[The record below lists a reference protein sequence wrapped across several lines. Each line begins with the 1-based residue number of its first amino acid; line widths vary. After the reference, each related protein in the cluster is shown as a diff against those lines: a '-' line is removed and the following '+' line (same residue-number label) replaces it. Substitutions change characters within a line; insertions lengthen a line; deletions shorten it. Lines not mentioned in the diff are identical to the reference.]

1 MPKFIKIM
9 LFTALFGLLA
19 QNTIAQT
26 DTDDSGEPKVSDNR
40 VSGTQSFSKWEFFPT
55 DLVTSEGKYYIVSAK
70 RTDSVVGGGVKI
82 TSFQCYASESQKKL
96 MKNYNGICYI
106 TTDSIYYDSDKK
118 CFKEIAKTKIPL
130 LKQQIADLKTK
141 KQNRR
146 RKKELKFLEDELLNL
161 YQSVIVVITSWGDQL
176 DQNGNAIRSGNQNGT
191 GGNGNTNT
199 TTNTNTSSTTS
210 GNGSGN
216 GNVTPPAKP
225 KPVIPGSSVTLGIE

>member
-55 DLVTSEGKYYIVSAK
+55 EGKYYIVSAK

-130 LKQQIADLKTK
+130 LKQQIAD
-141 KQNRR
+141 
-146 RKKELKFLEDELLNL
+146 
-161 YQSVIVVITSWGDQL
+161 
-176 DQNGNAIRSGNQNGT
+176 
-191 GGNGNTNT
+191 
-199 TTNTNTSSTTS
+199 
-210 GNGSGN
+210 
-216 GNVTPPAKP
+216 
-225 KPVIPGSSVTLGIE
+225 